1 MRALVQLTALILA
14 AGLVLHS
21 AIASNQATSDTKHRQ
36 DEAFREYKI
45 ALAERLS
52 TDSQP
57 RRRMAAAILIKVE
70 AQLAA
75 ASRANP
81 GFDNFKSAR
90 FPASLDPDELVGS
103 ALTQAPDDP
112 LLLWI
117 AATNCPA
124 SASVCAPERS
134 LDHLRELQPDNAMVW
149 LQGSAIEH
157 PEKRNAETITATA
170 NDAVD
175 EDTRLR
181 NIAKASRV
189 DGFHWDIQ
197 RMLLDAFLQRPL
209 PDELLEAGD
218 FATPTQEKM
227 AVIAAIGY
235 EMAFVTPHY
244 GLATK
249 LCGGDAIDDYSDSRR
264 ELCIAA
270 LGNIAKRA
278 DTMMAE
284 RLSLSRLLP
293 LLPEGEERDAVEA
306 KQRQSRW
313 QQLAYAEL
321 LIPRSGRS
329 NEMDAEAERH
339 IALLH
344 DGTTELAT
352 MREALTEAGISL
364 EPPRGWTSPYD
375 DPVVH

>member
-1 MRALVQLTALILA
+1 MA
-14 AGLVLHS
+14 AGLGFHS
-21 AIASNQATSDTKHRQ
+21 TVASNHATSDTKHRQ

-81 GFDNFKSAR
+81 GIYNFKSAR

-103 ALTQAPDDP
+103 ALMQAPDDP

-149 LQGSAIEH
+149 LQGSPIEH
-157 PEKRNAETITATA
+157 PGERNAETTTTTA

-181 NIAKASRV
+181 NIARASRV
-189 DGFHWDIQ
+189 DGFHWEV
-197 RMLLDAFLQRPL
+197 RRLLLDAFLQRPL

-249 LCGGDAIDDYSDSRR
+249 LCGGDAIDDYGDLRR

-284 RLSLSRLLP
+284 QLALSRLLP
-293 LLPEGEERDAVEA
+293 LLPESEERDAIEA

-313 QQLAYAEL
+313 QQLAYTEL
-321 LIPRSGRS
+321 LIPSSGTS

-339 IALLH
+339 IAQLQEN
-344 DGTTELAT
+344 GTTELAT
-352 MREALTEAGISL
+352 MREALTKAGIST
-364 EPPRGWTSPYD
+364 EPPRDWISPYD
-375 DPVVH
+375 EPSSGR

>member
-1 MRALVQLTALILA
+1 MRILVQLTALTLA
-14 AGLVLHS
+14 AGLGFHF
-21 AIASNQATSDTKHRQ
+21 AIASNEATSDAKHRQ
-36 DEAFREYKI
+36 HEAFRKYKI

-57 RRRMAAAILIKVE
+57 RRRMAAAILTKVE

-75 ASRANP
+75 ASLAKP
-81 GFDNFKSAR
+81 GSDNFQSAR
-90 FPASLDPDELVGS
+90 FPVSLDPDELVSS
-103 ALTQAPDDP
+103 ALSQAPDDP

-124 SASVCAPERS
+124 SASACEPERS

-157 PEKRNAETITATA
+157 PEKRQAETITTTA
-170 NDAVD
+170 NDDD

-181 NIAKASRV
+181 NIARASRV
-189 DGFHWDIQ
+189 DGFHWGI
-197 RMLLDAFLQRPL
+197 RRLLLDAFLQRPL
-209 PDELLEAGD
+209 PDELLEASD

-249 LCGGDAIDDYSDSRR
+249 LCGGDAIHDDGDSRR

-270 LGNIAKRA
+270 LDNIARRA
-278 DTMMAE
+278 DTMMMEQLA
-284 RLSLSRLLP
+284 LSRLLP

-306 KQRQSRW
+306 KQRRSRW

-321 LIPRSGRS
+321 LIPRSGRF
-329 NEMDAEAERH
+329 NEMDAEAERQ
-339 IALLH
+339 IAQLQQ
-344 DGTTELAT
+344 DDTTELAA

-364 EPPRGWTSPYD
+364 EPPRGWISPYD